1 MRKNVLITGA
11 SGGIGS
17 ALALA
22 FAERGYGV
30 AMQYHSREQAAR
42 ETAERICSG
51 GGTAEIFSADISRED
66 EVEALFDAAES
77 RLGFLGVL
85 VNNAAIS
92 QKGLFTDL
100 TLEEWNRIFAVNCT
114 GAFLCSRRVLP
125 EMIRR
130 KEGCILNI
138 SSMWGQVGASCEA
151 AYSASKG
158 AVNALTRALAK
169 ELAPSGIAV
178 NAVACGAVDT
188 DMNACFSPEERQE
201 IAEEIPAGR
210 FALPSEAADLIYT
223 LAERPSYLT
232 GQIIRLDGGWI

>member
-17 ALALA
+17 SLALA

-100 TLEEWNRIFAVNCT
+100 TL
-114 GAFLCSRRVLP
+114 G
-125 EMIRR
+125 
-130 KEGCILNI
+130 
-138 SSMWGQVGASCEA
+138 
-151 AYSASKG
+151 
-158 AVNALTRALAK
+158 
-169 ELAPSGIAV
+169 
-178 NAVACGAVDT
+178 
-188 DMNACFSPEERQE
+188 
-201 IAEEIPAGR
+201 
-210 FALPSEAADLIYT
+210 
-223 LAERPSYLT
+223 
-232 GQIIRLDGGWI
+232 

>member
-51 GGTAEIFSADISRED
+51 GGTAEIFIADISRED

-151 AYSASKG
+151 AYSASK
-158 AVNALTRALAK
+158 AALIGLTQALAK
-169 ELAPSGIAV
+169 EEGPSGIRV
-178 NAVACGAVDT
+178 NCIAPGVIGTA
-188 DMNACFSPEERQE
+188 MNADLSEEDWAALREETPLGRIGTPEEVAQ
-201 IAEEIPAGR
+201 A
-210 FALPSEAADLIYT
+210 ALL
-223 LAERPSYLT
+223 LAENRFIT
-232 GQIIRLDGGWI
+232 GQTLGVNGGFVI

>member
-17 ALALA
+17 SLALA

-100 TLEEWNRIFAVNCT
+100 TLGEWNRIFAVNCT

-138 SSMWGQVGASCEA
+138 SSMWGQVGGFLRGGLFRLES
-151 AYSASKG
+151 G
-158 AVNALTRALAK
+158 ADRPDPGPGQGRGAFGNPG
-169 ELAPSGIAV
+169 ELYCSRVIGTA
-178 NAVACGAVDT
+178 
-188 DMNACFSPEERQE
+188 MNADLSEEDWAALREETPLGRIGTPEEVAQ
-201 IAEEIPAGR
+201 A
-210 FALPSEAADLIYT
+210 ALL
-223 LAERPSYLT
+223 LAENRFIT
-232 GQIIRLDGGWI
+232 GQTLGVNGGFVI